1 MAQNSKIIDADIGA
15 KIIMYVYM
23 KTYMYKYRYKMYTKY
38 KYYLTY
44 VYRDKSVYI
53 YCVKLGF
60 ILNNQ
65 AINLL

>member
-1 MAQNSKIIDADIGA
+1 
-15 KIIMYVYM
+15 MYVYM

-44 VYRDKSVYI
+44 IERDKSVYI